1 MKRLVAAVL
10 FCLLATTDAAAQS
23 PAPTLVRFDTFDPP
37 GQYTGTF
44 VEPSAGCPFDKP
56 FPNFTPAFSAPTYLY
71 APCKRTLR
79 LTFPTPKASVQLF
92 ASVVIGAAPILRVTG
107 HTVTGQTLTVEVANP
122 SQWRPVTLAPPAG
135 VGAIDYVDLRA
146 EGADVGVDDL
156 AISTAPQPDSVLSG
170 GPTARSEVTEAT
182 FEFAANRPDVA
193 GFRCSLDGAAPTPC
207 SSPLTL
213 TGLAPGAHTFRVAT
227 VDAYGAVDASPAER
241 TWTVLGPAPETPVR
255 DGATPVVTGE
265 DATIDF
271 GLPGVP
277 YECSLDGGPFTA
289 CATPH
294 TMRGLA
300 PGPHT
305 LDVRAL
311 NADGRPDPTPQRY
324 AFEVPGGRSTQGA
337 GANEADVDRD
347 RIPDSQETLPLGNVP
362 PVAGVRTL
370 VTLLSGTVYVKLPGK
385 ARFSQAGPLP
395 GFVPLKGIAALPVGT
410 IVDAR
415 RGRLAL
421 QSAGDGRPATDPR
434 RRLGRVTLAQA
445 IFQIRQAR
453 LRRAALRARAIPT
466 SLVIASAPDIGRGCR
481 ARVPAKGAV
490 RSLTSRAKG
499 LFRVTGGASRGQ
511 STNATWRTT
520 DYCSGTVTRVTR
532 GRVSVYDKARRRTV
546 TVRAGQR
553 YVARAQLFQARK
565 GRGTR

>member
-1 MKRLVAAVL
+1 MKRLVAVVL
-10 FCLLATTDAAAQS
+10 LCLLATTDAAAQS
-23 PAPTLVRFDTFDPP
+23 PAPTVVRFDALDAP
-37 GQYTGTF
+37 GAYTDTLTQRG
-44 VEPSAGCPFDKP
+44 PGCIFDKG
-56 FPNFTPAFSAPTYLY
+56 FFNVTGAFSAPTYLY
-71 APCKRTLR
+71 APCASTLR
-79 LTFPTPKASVQLF
+79 LAFPTPRASVQLF
-92 ASVVIGAAPILRVTG
+92 ARTVVGTAAALRASV
-107 HTVTGQTLTVEVANP
+107 HTNTGQTFAVEVADP
-122 SQWRPVTLAPPAG
+122 TQWKPVSLAPPPGA
-135 VGAIDYVDLRA
+135 GAIDYVDLRTD
-146 EGADVGVDDL
+146 GADFGIDDL
-156 AISTAPQPDSVLSG
+156 AISTAPQPDSVVSSG
-170 GPTARSEVTEAT
+170 PAARSEVTEAT
-182 FEFAANRPDVA
+182 FEFSANRPDVA
-193 GFRCSLDGAAPTPC
+193 GFRCSLDGATPTPC

-265 DATIDF
+265 DAIIDF

-305 LDVRAL
+305 LDVRTL
-311 NADGRPDPTPQRY
+311 SADGRPDPTPQRY

-370 VTLLSGTVYVKLPGK
+370 VTLLSGTVYVKLPGE

-395 GFVPLKGIAALPVGT
+395 GFVPLKGVAALPVGT

-421 QSAGDGRPATDPR
+421 ESAGDGRAATDPR
-434 RRLGRVTLAQA
+434 RRLGRATLAQA